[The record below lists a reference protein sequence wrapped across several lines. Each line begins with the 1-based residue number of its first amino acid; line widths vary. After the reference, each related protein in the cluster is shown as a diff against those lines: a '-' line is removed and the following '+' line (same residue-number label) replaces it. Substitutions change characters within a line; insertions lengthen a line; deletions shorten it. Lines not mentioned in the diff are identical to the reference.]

1 MKPIFL
7 LSIVFLLFNPPDSSG
22 QEEIDRK
29 GQFYLAPD
37 IGLMLGTTT
46 RIEVAPML
54 GYYVTNRFTLA
65 AGARYEYYNYSKKYY
80 GIYGYET
87 SIYGPRLQARYVLI
101 RNIDNIIPLR
111 LNMAIFVQAEQEFLS
126 LERKYFDFPS
136 YPDEGRFWQPF
147 TLVGAGFNQQVGR
160 NSFMNIV
167 VLWDIDNT
175 ISSPYTNPII
185 RFGFQFGFG
194 NKQREF

>member
-7 LSIVFLLFNPPDSSG
+7 LSIVFLLFIAPHSSG

-80 GIYGYET
+80 GINGYET
-87 SIYGPRLQARYVLI
+87 SIY
-101 RNIDNIIPLR
+101 
-111 LNMAIFVQAEQEFLS
+111 
-126 LERKYFDFPS
+126 
-136 YPDEGRFWQPF
+136 
-147 TLVGAGFNQQVGR
+147 
-160 NSFMNIV
+160 
-167 VLWDIDNT
+167 
-175 ISSPYTNPII
+175 
-185 RFGFQFGFG
+185 
-194 NKQREF
+194 